1 MLWEI
6 LISMPSSTSGG
17 NSTVAGVQF
26 CKHRLLANT
35 AGNAVAVIRDRLA
48 TSPVDYIMYCTHCKY
63 LEQLA

>member
-17 NSTVAGVQF
+17 NSTVAGVQL

-48 TSPVDYIMYCTHCKY
+48 TSPVDYIMY
-63 LEQLA
+63 